1 MIGWSDVFY
10 FSIIS
15 VALVLSVMGLWFTAV
30 MPGIDYWSK
39 RFFLVYF
46 IVLMGCILSSL
57 IALVLHYFPV
67 SSVVIYIILHLECL
81 LLSLPLPML
90 TTYLLHCCSESI
102 RSNKLFQT
110 VFGLWAVYFVLLA
123 SVSVTGG
130 FFSVTVENQPF
141 RGPLYPLLMLPLIA
155 IMLLNLVGAI
165 RRRTRLSRKAFISF
179 IIVLLPMT
187 VSLLVMLFVDA
198 MPLFDISFVLSAL
211 VMYSFILSDQIEQNL
226 RHQRE
231 IACQEREIARQEREI
246 AGQQREI
253 AHERASVM
261 VLQMR
266 PHFIYNTL
274 MSIYSLC
281 LFEPQKARQ
290 ITMDFTNYLRKNFT
304 AIASDSAIPFS
315 TELEHTR
322 AYLAVEQA
330 QFGYMLIVEF
340 DTPFTR
346 FRLPPLTLQP
356 IVENSV
362 KHGMDLDS
370 VPLRISIRTRCTDF
384 GTEVIVEDTGPGFD
398 PADESKPHTTL
409 ANIRQRLEMM
419 CGGSLAITPRE
430 GGGTVVTVTIPDSA
444 AE

>member
-1 MIGWSDVFY
+1 MMGWGDIFY

-30 MPGIDYWSK
+30 MPGMDYWSK

-110 VFGLWAVYFVLLA
+110 VFGQWAVYFVLLA
-123 SVSVTGG
+123 SASVTGG

-226 RHQRE
+226 RRQ
-231 IACQEREIARQEREI
+231 REIARQEREI

-274 MSIYSLC
+274 ISIYSLC

-304 AIASDSAIPFS
+304 AIASDSPIPFS

-330 QFGYMLIVEF
+330 QFGYMLVVEF

-356 IVENSV
+356 IVENSI

-370 VPLRISIRTRCTDF
+370 EPLRISIRTRCTDA
-384 GTEVIVEDTGPGFD
+384 GAEIIVEDTGPGFD
-398 PADESKPHTTL
+398 PSDESNPHTTL
-409 ANIRQRLEMM
+409 NNIRQRLEMM
-419 CGGSLAITPRE
+419 GGGSLAIMPRQ
-430 GGGTVVTVTIPDSA
+430 GGGTVVTVMIPDSA

>member
-1 MIGWSDVFY
+1 MMGWGDIFY

-30 MPGIDYWSK
+30 MPGMDCWSK
-39 RFFLVYF
+39 RFFVVYF
-46 IVLMGCILSSL
+46 IDLMGCTLSSL

-67 SSVVIYIILHLECL
+67 SSVVIYIILQLQCL

-90 TTYLLHCCSESI
+90 TAYLLHCCSESI

-110 VFGLWAVYFVLLA
+110 VLCLWAAYFVLLV

-155 IMLLNLVGAI
+155 IMLCNLVGAI
-165 RRRTRLSRKAFISF
+165 RRRTRLSRKAFVSF
-179 IIVLLPMT
+179 VIVLLPMT

-226 RHQRE
+226 RHQ
-231 IACQEREIARQEREI
+231 QEIARQEREI

-290 ITMDFTNYLRKNFT
+290 ITLDFTNYLRKNFT
-304 AIASDSAIPFS
+304 AIASDSTIPFS
-315 TELEHTR
+315 AELEHTR

-330 QFGYMLIVEF
+330 QFGYMLIVEY

-370 VPLRISIRTRCTDF
+370 GPLRISIRTRCMDF
-384 GTEVIVEDTGPGFD
+384 GAEVVVEDTGPGFD
-398 PADESKPHTTL
+398 PADASKPHTTL
-409 ANIRQRLEMM
+409 NNIRQRLEMM
-419 CGGSLAITPRE
+419 CGGSMTITSHA
-430 GGGTVVTVTIPDSA
+430 GGGTVVTMTIPDSA
-444 AE
+444 TE

>member
-1 MIGWSDVFY
+1 MGWSDIFY

-30 MPGIDYWSK
+30 MPGMDYWNK

-46 IVLMGCILSSL
+46 VVLMGCILSSL
-57 IALVLHYFPV
+57 IAIVLHYFPI
-67 SSVVIYIILHLECL
+67 SSVVIYFILHLECL
-81 LLSLPLPML
+81 LLSLPFPML
-90 TTYLLHCCSESI
+90 TAYLLHCCSESV
-102 RSNKLFQT
+102 RPSRLFQT
-110 VFGLWAVYFVLLA
+110 ALGLWTVYFVLLL

-155 IMLLNLVGAI
+155 IMLINLVGAI

-187 VSLLVMLFVDA
+187 VSLIVMLFVDV
-198 MPLFDISFVLSAL
+198 MPLFDINFVLSTL
-211 VMYSFILSDQIEQNL
+211 VMYSFILSDQIERYRRGQQEIV
-226 RHQRE
+226 RQQTE
-231 IACQEREIARQEREI
+231 IAH
-246 AGQQREI
+246 QQREI
-253 AHERASVM
+253 AHQRASVM
-261 VLQMR
+261 ILQMR

-290 ITMDFTNYLRKNFT
+290 TTLDFTNYLRRNMG

-322 AYLAVEQA
+322 AYLSVEQA
-330 QFGYMLIVEF
+330 QYGNMLIVEY
-340 DTPFTR
+340 DTPFTQ

-356 IVENSV
+356 IVENAV
-362 KHGMDLDS
+362 KHGMNLDAD
-370 VPLRISIRTRCTDF
+370 PLHISIRTREKDF
-384 GTEVIVEDTGPGFD
+384 ASVIIVEDNGSGFD
-398 PADESKPHTTL
+398 PSDESKPHTTL
-409 ANIRQRLEMM
+409 ENIRQRLEMM
-419 CGGSLAITPRE
+419 CGGSMTIQPRE
-430 GGGTVVTVTIPDSA
+430 GGGTVVILMIPDH
-444 AE
+444 AEWKKRLEEL

>member
-30 MPGIDYWSK
+30 MPGMDYWSK

-46 IVLMGCILSSL
+46 IVLMGSILSSL

-155 IMLLNLVGAI
+155 IMLLNLAGAI

-211 VMYSFILSDQIEQNL
+211 VMYSFEQNL
-226 RHQRE
+226 RRQ
-231 IACQEREIARQEREI
+231 REIARQEREI

-290 ITMDFTNYLRKNFT
+290 ITMDFTNYLRRNFT
-304 AIASDSAIPFS
+304 AIASASAIPFS

-370 VPLRISIRTRCTDF
+370 GPLRISIRTRCTDF

-398 PADESKPHTTL
+398 PAD
-409 ANIRQRLEMM
+409 
-419 CGGSLAITPRE
+419 
-430 GGGTVVTVTIPDSA
+430 DSFA
-444 AE
+444 ACDAVRRCHAAL

>member
-165 RRRTRLSRKAFISF
+165 RRRTRLSRKAFS
-179 IIVLLPMT
+179 
-187 VSLLVMLFVDA
+187 S
-198 MPLFDISFVLSAL
+198 SCC
-211 VMYSFILSDQIEQNL
+211 
-226 RHQRE
+226 R
-231 IACQEREIARQEREI
+231 
-246 AGQQREI
+246 
-253 AHERASVM
+253 
-261 VLQMR
+261 
-266 PHFIYNTL
+266 
-274 MSIYSLC
+274 
-281 LFEPQKARQ
+281 
-290 ITMDFTNYLRKNFT
+290 
-304 AIASDSAIPFS
+304 
-315 TELEHTR
+315 
-322 AYLAVEQA
+322 
-330 QFGYMLIVEF
+330 
-340 DTPFTR
+340 
-346 FRLPPLTLQP
+346 
-356 IVENSV
+356 
-362 KHGMDLDS
+362 
-370 VPLRISIRTRCTDF
+370 
-384 GTEVIVEDTGPGFD
+384 
-398 PADESKPHTTL
+398 
-409 ANIRQRLEMM
+409 
-419 CGGSLAITPRE
+419 
-430 GGGTVVTVTIPDSA
+430 
-444 AE
+444 